1 MEFIKK
7 DISAGIELV
16 GIPVDRFKTNLIT
29 VSLALPLERESVS
42 ANAVMLGLLARRGA
56 TYRDMLSLNRKLA
69 SLYGATL
76 NETVSKIGE
85 CQVLSLSSTCL
96 NDRFSL
102 DGESI
107 AFECVKLL
115 SSLIFEPKLDENGMF
130 FDEDIEAEKR
140 ILTEKL
146 NSEENEKRIYV
157 LRKTEEK
164 MFENEPYS
172 VNRYGTKEQVASLNK
187 ADLKNAWQ
195 NALSKAKVLIT
206 VVGNTDIDKAYDYL
220 KGEFEKVE
228 RNYTSLPEPVF
239 VGKSEKVNNH
249 LERIDVKQGKLVL
262 GFRVDVK
269 PNDNLAKAM
278 RSFSDI
284 FGGGPYSKLF
294 ANVREKMSLCYY
306 CSARFVKQKS
316 FIMVQSGCEESN
328 MDKAEKEILAQI
340 EEIKKGNFDYEFNS
354 SKAGLSD
361 ALRSVCDAPESLE
374 VWYTAQ
380 APFGEY
386 ISPLESAA
394 LNDGVTKQQ
403 IIDCANKIK
412 LDTVYKLVCTN
423 SSEEGAE

>member
-56 TYRDMLSLNRKLA
+56 KYRDMLSLNRKLA

-115 SSLIFEPKLDENGMF
+115 SSLIFDAKLDENGMF

-172 VNRYGTKEQVASLNK
+172 VNKYGTKEQVASLNK

-306 CSARFVKQKS
+306 CSARYTRLKS
-316 FIMVQSGCEESN
+316 CILVQCGCLEEN
-328 MDKAEKEILAQI
+328 MDKAIDEILNQLDVIKSGDYKEEFESSKMALGDAVMSISDMPETIESWYIGQI
-340 EEIKKGNFDYEFNS
+340 TDNRYKTPEEVCEEIKSVKYDEI
-354 SKAGLSD
+354 KKCAGLVS
-361 ALRSVCDAPESLE
+361 
-374 VWYTAQ
+374 
-380 APFGEY
+380 
-386 ISPLESAA
+386 
-394 LNDGVTKQQ
+394 
-403 IIDCANKIK
+403 
-412 LDTVYKLVCTN
+412 LDTVYKLVG
-423 SSEEGAE
+423 EEE

>member
-56 TYRDMLSLNRKLA
+56 KYRDMLSLNRKLA

-187 ADLKNAWQ
+187 ADLKTAWQ

-220 KGEFEKVE
+220 KGEFEKV
-228 RNYTSLPEPVF
+228 
-239 VGKSEKVNNH
+239 
-249 LERIDVKQGKLVL
+249 
-262 GFRVDVK
+262 
-269 PNDNLAKAM
+269 A
-278 RSFSDI
+278 
-284 FGGGPYSKLF
+284 
-294 ANVREKMSLCYY
+294 
-306 CSARFVKQKS
+306 
-316 FIMVQSGCEESN
+316 
-328 MDKAEKEILAQI
+328 
-340 EEIKKGNFDYEFNS
+340 
-354 SKAGLSD
+354 AG
-361 ALRSVCDAPESLE
+361 
-374 VWYTAQ
+374 
-380 APFGEY
+380 
-386 ISPLESAA
+386 
-394 LNDGVTKQQ
+394 
-403 IIDCANKIK
+403 
-412 LDTVYKLVCTN
+412 
-423 SSEEGAE
+423 

>member
-56 TYRDMLSLNRKLA
+56 KYRDMLSLNRKLA

-187 ADLKNAWQ
+187 ADLKTAWQ

>member
-56 TYRDMLSLNRKLA
+56 KYRDMLSLNRKLA

-76 NETVSKIGE
+76 NETVSK
-85 CQVLSLSSTCL
+85 
-96 NDRFSL
+96 L

-115 SSLIFEPKLDENGMF
+115 SSLIFDPKLDENGMF

-172 VNRYGTKEQVASLNK
+172 VNRYGTKEQVTSLNK

-206 VVGNTDIDKAYDYL
+206 VIGNTDIDKAYDYL

-228 RNYTSLPEPVF
+228 RNYISLPEPVF

-306 CSARFVKQKS
+306 CSARYTRLKS
-316 FIMVQSGCEESN
+316 CILVQCGCLEEN
-328 MDKAEKEILAQI
+328 MDKAIDEILNQLDVIKSGEYKEAFESSKMALGDAVMSISDMPETIESWYIGQI
-340 EEIKKGNFDYEFNS
+340 TDNRYKTPEEVCEEIKSVKYDEI
-354 SKAGLSD
+354 KKCAGLVS
-361 ALRSVCDAPESLE
+361 
-374 VWYTAQ
+374 
-380 APFGEY
+380 
-386 ISPLESAA
+386 
-394 LNDGVTKQQ
+394 
-403 IIDCANKIK
+403 
-412 LDTVYKLVCTN
+412 LDTVYKLVG
-423 SSEEGAE
+423 EEE